1 MPRKQNF
8 SSQKNLAQALLE
20 EGLISESQYD
30 AVVENHR
37 TSGKRL
43 SDILVDNNY
52 ITEGVKL
59 SFLKK
64 LLNMK
69 AVRLSGLKIPHD
81 VLEIIPREIAEKY
94 NTVPLKLEHNVLT
107 VAMDDPSDP
116 LIIDN
121 LKLVTNYEIKPV
133 LASSK
138 DIRSAL
144 EQYEHLDKDEKEEIS
159 VSLPKK
165 ILHNFLVIVLM
176 AIPFIF
182 YLYQIFI
189 VLEGNPEAQKIWLE
203 PTNQITFYLSWALW
217 VSIVYEID
225 SIFFR

>member
-8 SSQKNLAQALLE
+8 SSPKNLAQALLE

-116 LIIDN
+116 LLIDN

-138 DIRSAL
+138 DLQAAL
-144 EQYEHLDKDEKEEIS
+144 EQYEHLDKDEKEEFS

-165 ILHNFLVIVLM
+165 ILHTFLVIVLM

-189 VLEGNPEAQKIWLE
+189 VLEGNPDAQKIWLE